1 MSVISEMFALKTV
14 KENSWK
20 TSGTN
25 PSVHFWEAS
34 RLIDDVSVKKYT
46 TKERGQYKEPKRELS
61 PAGPTQDIPRG
72 QDEAFLPP

>member
-1 MSVISEMFALKTV
+1 MPVLSEMFALKTV

-25 PSVHFWEAS
+25 PRCPF
-34 RLIDDVSVKKYT
+34 LGDDLVNKYP
-46 TKERGQYKEPKRELS
+46 TKERGQYKEPKRELF

-72 QDEAFLPP
+72 QDGAFMPP

>member
-1 MSVISEMFALKTV
+1 MSVLSEMFALKTV

-25 PSVHFWEAS
+25 PRCPFLGGVPPYT
-34 RLIDDVSVKKYT
+34 DVLVNKYP
-46 TKERGQYKEPKRELS
+46 TKERGQYKEPKRELF

-72 QDEAFLPP
+72 QDGAFLPP